1 MLVKSLFIFSIIFIV
16 NNNAFTK
23 LLEEENNFLSSQ
35 FNNEIPKKKRLII
48 KKDTKALLQKIM
60 GDKYNKRIFSYWQ
73 KDNSTIWI
81 LNSIGKYKPITA
93 GFVIQDCKIKSSHV
107 LVYREQIGYEIKYPN
122 FLLQFTDAELNS
134 NMDLNIRVD
143 NISGATLSVNSME
156 RMAKTSLLLNKLS
169 DENTCNKN

>member
-1 MLVKSLFIFSIIFIV
+1 MLVKLLFIFLTISILH
-16 NNNAFTK
+16 NNAFAK
-23 LLEEENNFLSSQ
+23 LSEEENSFLSSQ
-35 FNNEIPKKKRLII
+35 FNDQIPKKKRLIV
-48 KKDTKALLQKIM
+48 KKDTKVLLQKIM

-134 NMDLNIRVD
+134 NIDLNIRVD

-156 RMAKTSLLLNKLS
+156 RMVKASLLLNKLS

>member
-1 MLVKSLFIFSIIFIV
+1 MLVKSLFIFFIIFIIH
-16 NNNAFTK
+16 NNAFTK
-23 LLEEENNFLSSQ
+23 LLEEETTFLSTQ

-48 KKDTKALLQKIM
+48 KKDIKVLLQKIM
-60 GDKYNKRIFSYWQ
+60 GDNYNKRIFSYWQ

-93 GFVIQDCKIKSSHV
+93 GFVIQDCKIKSLHV

-156 RMAKTSLLLNKLS
+156 RMAKTALLLNKLS

>member
-1 MLVKSLFIFSIIFIV
+1 MLVKSLFISFIILITY
-16 NNNAFTK
+16 NNAFAK
-23 LLEEENNFLSSQ
+23 LSEEENSFLSTQ
-35 FNNEIPKKKRLII
+35 FNDQIPKKKRLIV
-48 KKDTKALLQKIM
+48 KKDTKVLLQKIM

-73 KDNSTIWI
+73 KDNSTVWI

-134 NMDLNIRVD
+134 NIDLNVRVD

-156 RMAKTSLLLNKLS
+156 RMAKVSLLLNKLS
-169 DENTCNKN
+169 NENTCIKS

>member
-1 MLVKSLFIFSIIFIV
+1 MHH
-16 NNNAFTK
+16 NAFTK
-23 LLEEENNFLSSQ
+23 LLEEETTFLSTQ

-48 KKDTKALLQKIM
+48 KKDTKVLLQKIM

-107 LVYREQIGYEIKYPN
+107 LVKQ
-122 FLLQFTDAELNS
+122 
-134 NMDLNIRVD
+134 
-143 NISGATLSVNSME
+143 
-156 RMAKTSLLLNKLS
+156 
-169 DENTCNKN
+169 

>member
-1 MLVKSLFIFSIIFIV
+1 MLVKSLFLFLIILITHKNGFA
-16 NNNAFTK
+16 N
-23 LLEEENNFLSSQ
+23 LSEEENSFLSVQ
-35 FNNEIPKKKRLII
+35 FNDQIPKKKRLIV
-48 KKDTKALLQKIM
+48 KKDTKVLLQKIM
-60 GDKYNKRIFSYWQ
+60 GDKYNKRIFSYWK

-122 FLLQFTDAELNS
+122 FLLQFTGAELNS
-134 NMDLNIRVD
+134 NIDLNIRVD

-169 DENTCNKN
+169 DENTCNKS